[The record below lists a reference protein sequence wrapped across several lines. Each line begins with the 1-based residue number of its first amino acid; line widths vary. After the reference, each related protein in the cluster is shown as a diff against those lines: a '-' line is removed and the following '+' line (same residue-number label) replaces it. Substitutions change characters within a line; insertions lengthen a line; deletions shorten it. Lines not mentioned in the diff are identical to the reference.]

1 MTRIDIN
8 IEPDKKLIGLYG
20 RVSDESGLITQ
31 LGFILLDTTC
41 LANYV
46 QESPEIEDE
55 NGSVEFIVD
64 EPRKQEHESYINAEV
79 ILGVLLFALVF
90 LTSCII
96 WVSCHP
102 TKDA

>member
-8 IEPDKKLIGLYG
+8 IEPDNKLIGLYG
-20 RVSDESGLITQ
+20 RVSDETGLITQ

-46 QESPEIEDE
+46 QELPKIEEE
-55 NGSVEFIVD
+55 NGSGEFIVD
-64 EPRKQEHESYINAEV
+64 EPRKQEHESYIKAEV

-102 TKDA
+102 TKDE